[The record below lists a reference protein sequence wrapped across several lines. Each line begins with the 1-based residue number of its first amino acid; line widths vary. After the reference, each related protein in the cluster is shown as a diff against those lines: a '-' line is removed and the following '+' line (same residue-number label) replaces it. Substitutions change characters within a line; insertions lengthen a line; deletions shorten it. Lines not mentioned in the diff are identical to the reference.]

1 MQKNKVEHMM
11 ILYME
16 AVLMSSR
23 NPTLRS
29 EDNNASPQSLKNNV
43 SLLEKEKNWTKSFK
57 N

>member
-29 EDNNASPQSLKNNV
+29 EDNNASPKSLKNNV
-43 SLLEKEKNWTKSFK
+43 SLLEKEKNWTFK